1 MNFLKMSIL
10 PWFSCTLELLQNSS
24 LNIEVFLECMFIY
37 ACVCI
42 CMQINTYTHIK
53 TNYDECRWLHVKDMQ
68 ADMFLLPSPS
78 NRSIGKPSLM
88 EKKVQDKIL
97 LTFM

>member
-42 CMQINTYTHIK
+42 CMHINTYTHIK
-53 TNYDECRWLHVKDMQ
+53 SNYDECRWLHVKDMQ
-68 ADMFLLPSPS
+68 ADMFPLPSPS

-88 EKKVQDKIL
+88 EKKAQDKIL